1 MLNKPAVQKTLSVA
15 VALLVWQ
22 GAAAWI
28 NTDILVASPVTVIA
42 RLFEMI
48 AEADFW
54 GTVAFSLVRI
64 VCGFLLAFVLGIALA
79 LAAGRYRAVEMLLWP
94 FVITVKS
101 VPVASF
107 IILSLMWMRGEDL
120 SVFISFLMVFPMIYS
135 NVLQGI
141 KSTDGKLIQ
150 MAQLYRVGWGR
161 RLLYIYVPAVRPYLV
176 SACSVALGTA
186 WKAGV
191 AAEVIGIVTGSI
203 GEKLYDSKIYLETAD
218 LFAWTVVIILIS
230 VAFEKLFLALLNRAF
245 AGSEKI

>member
-1 MLNKPAVQKTLSVA
+1 MLNKPIVQKILSVT

-22 GAAAWI
+22 AAAMWI
-28 NTDILVASPVTVIA
+28 NTDILVASPFTVIG
-42 RLFEMI
+42 RLAVMVT
-48 AEADFW
+48 EADFW
-54 GTVAFSLVRI
+54 GTVGFSFVRI
-64 VCGFLLAFVLGIALA
+64 VCGFLLAFVLGILLA
-79 LAAGRYRAVEMLLWP
+79 LAAGRFRAVEILLWP

-107 IILSLMWMRGEDL
+107 IILSLMWMRGEEL

-141 KSTDGKLIQ
+141 KSTDSRLLE
-150 MAQLYRVGWGR
+150 MARLYRAGWGK
-161 RLLYIYVPAVRPYLV
+161 RLLYVYVPAVRPYLT

-203 GEKLYDSKIYLETAD
+203 GERLYDSKIYLETAD

-230 VAFEKLFLALLNRAF
+230 VVFEKLFIILLDMTF
-245 AGSEKI
+245 AGMEKI